1 MKRSTILMAIAA
13 VAFTLGFSS
22 LPAPAQAT
30 TTTINLVASNW
41 KFTPGTITV
50 HANQATTL
58 RFTSTMGVHGV
69 YSSELGIANTMIQP
83 RKFTTVTFT
92 PKKKGTY
99 TVHCVVYCGPGHA
112 SMTFTVKVV

>member
-1 MKRSTILMAIAA
+1 LKRTTILMAAA
-13 VAFTLGFSS
+13 AIAFTFAFASV
-22 LPAPAQAT
+22 PATATAT
-30 TTTINLVASNW
+30 TVNLVASNW

-50 HANQATTL
+50 HVNKPTTL
-58 RFTSTMGVHGV
+58 RFTSSMGVHGV
-69 YSSELGIANTMIQP
+69 YSPELGIANTMIQP

-112 SMTFTVKVV
+112 NMTFTVKVVA